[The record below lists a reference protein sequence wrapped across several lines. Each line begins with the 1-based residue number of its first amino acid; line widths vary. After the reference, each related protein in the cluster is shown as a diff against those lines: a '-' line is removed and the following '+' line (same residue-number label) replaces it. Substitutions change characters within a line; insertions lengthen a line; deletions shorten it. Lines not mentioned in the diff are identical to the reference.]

1 MLYEENTKG
10 PLPPLCS
17 LAARGADLPIET
29 NKTPKRPGIKRGQ
42 MIKCEETGLQ
52 LKFYHQLEENNLYS
66 LKTENLSGKKN
77 RLVLLR
83 NPDRSS
89 FHFLILI

>member
-10 PLPPLCS
+10 PLPPLGS
-17 LAARGADLPIET
+17 LAARGADLPTET

-66 LKTENLSGKKN
+66 LKNRKSKWKKK
-77 RLVLLR
+77 
-83 NPDRSS
+83 
-89 FHFLILI
+89 